1 MNRNTTFMVLTILTF
16 LTLLVV
22 WLRYDFGADIAA
34 YALLSLFGVLM
45 FAGGAILFISL
56 MRGVLFTQQEVAAKD
71 ARVDAERYRL
81 MREAM
86 KGDNRAAAIEARRQP
101 AQLPASDVWTID
113 APPPRRMLTA
123 RDADEVA
130 YE

>member
-1 MNRNTTFMVLTILTF
+1 MNRYTSFTILLILTF
-16 LTLLVV
+16 LTVLVV

-45 FAGGAILFISL
+45 FAGGAVLFISL

-86 KGDNRAAAIEARRQP
+86 KGDNRIAAIERRQP
-101 AQLPASDVWTID
+101 PQLPAPDVWTID
-113 APPPRRMLTA
+113 APPPRMLTA
-123 RDADEVA
+123 RDDEVA

>member
-1 MNRNTTFMVLTILTF
+1 MTRYTSFTILLIMTF

-45 FAGGAILFISL
+45 FAGGAVLFISL

-86 KGDNRAAAIEARRQP
+86 KGDNRMAAIDAKRQQP
-101 AQLPASDVWTID
+101 PQLPAPDVWTID
-113 APPPRRMLTA
+113 APPPRRMLSV
-123 RDADEVA
+123 DADEVA

>member
-1 MNRNTTFMVLTILTF
+1 MTRYTSFTILLIMTF
-16 LTLLVV
+16 LTGLVV

-45 FAGGAILFISL
+45 FAGGAVLFISL

-86 KGDNRAAAIEARRQP
+86 KGDNRIAAIEARQQP
-101 AQLPASDVWTID
+101 PPQLPAPDVWTVD
-113 APPPRRMLTA
+113 ASPRMLTT
-123 RDADEVA
+123 RDDTEVA

>member
-1 MNRNTTFMVLTILTF
+1 MTRYTSFTILLILTF

-86 KGDNRAAAIEARRQP
+86 KGDNRQAAIEARRQP
-101 AQLPASDVWTID
+101 PQLPAPDVWPVD
-113 APPPRRMLTA
+113 APPPRMLTA